1 MLQTLRAK
9 FVIGFFLIFCLSF
22 LLLNV
27 TLKEYIRNS
36 NKSIVTS
43 DLIDLKN
50 NGNIYVT
57 QAFLINHFANNDLY
71 FGQMAEEM
79 ARDLRRATS
88 SDVSAYTVDGMLL
101 YSTDADKFAGR
112 STEDLKLA
120 LQGKTAYTI
129 SYIGSAGSVLYSYPV
144 VIDGV
149 KVGILRFAKDFS
161 SLYEQT
167 GRVLNIIFYLALAIF
182 LAAFGFSYLLSRHI
196 TIPLIKLTNA
206 STEVIRGNRNV
217 RLKFRRKDEIG
228 RLADNFN
235 DMIERIDS
243 QIATIG
249 RDRDRLQSLIE
260 QEKRFFDNVTHE
272 LKTPLTSILGYA
284 EIIRESGE
292 SDSAFFQ
299 KGMTHIV
306 EESRR
311 LHGMVLNLLEVS
323 KRDAVREE
331 AALVDTGVLLRD
343 LCDAMAIRA
352 KRYKKSIVLR
362 AEDGLVVWG
371 EADRL
376 RQLFINLLD
385 NAIKYS
391 TPQAE
396 ILVTGEKHPKGETL
410 RFTFSNPGETLSAEQ
425 IASVFEPFYSGDRT
439 FKEEGSVGL
448 GLSIVKSI
456 VDDHGGTIRMESE
469 EGRTSVCVELPAAG
483 SKGGGNNAQHD

>member
-1 MLQTLRAK
+1 MLHTLRSK

-27 TLKEYIRNS
+27 TLKEYIRSS

-57 QAFLINHFANNDLY
+57 QAFLINHFTNNDLY

-79 ARDLRRATS
+79 AGDLRRATS
-88 SDVSAYTVDGMLL
+88 SDVSAYTIDGNLL
-101 YSTDADKFAGR
+101 YSTDAGKFAGR
-112 STEDLKLA
+112 STDDLKLA
-120 LQGKTAYTI
+120 LKGKTAYTI
-129 SYIGSAGSVLYSYPV
+129 SYKGSAGSVLYSYPV

-167 GRVLNIIFYLALAIF
+167 GRILNLIFYLALAIF
-182 LAAFGFSYLLSRHI
+182 LAAFVFSYLLSRHI
-196 TIPLIKLTNA
+196 TIPLMKLTNA

-217 RLKFRRKDEIG
+217 RLAFRRKDEIG

-284 EIIRESGE
+284 EIIRENGE
-292 SDSAFFQ
+292 SDPAFFR

-306 EESRR
+306 DESRR

-323 KRDAVREE
+323 RRDAVREE
-331 AALVDTGVLLRD
+331 AEPIDAGVLLRD
-343 LCDAMAIRA
+343 LCDAMSIRA
-352 KRYKKSIVLR
+352 KRYKKSIVLT
-362 AEDGLVVWG
+362 AGDGLVVFG

-391 TPQAE
+391 APLAE
-396 ILVTGEKHPKGETL
+396 IAVAGEHGPNGKTL
-410 RFTFSNPGETLSAEQ
+410 RFMISNPGETLSAGQ
-425 IASVFEPFYSGDRT
+425 IASAFKPFYSGDRT
-439 FKEEGSVGL
+439 FKEEGSMGL
-448 GLSIVKSI
+448 GLSIVQSI
-456 VDDHGGTIRMESE
+456 VEDHCGTIRMESDK
-469 EGRTSVCVELPAAG
+469 GRTTVYVELPAAII
-483 SKGGGNNAQHD
+483 KGGEV